1 MYGNRFYTDDII
13 RIHVGELIKDS
24 GGTLWII
31 AGIERWEIY
40 RLIKMG
46 TGYTEY
52 HNWMDLKLYY
62 YPIERVGKMK
72 GLDLLE
78 GEDWLCHDKRCYP
91 GVLADGCS
99 GCMYS
104 KLAREKKRY
113 FEPGDIVWVP
123 AEKRKRNVVET
134 ALFYQREKGG
144 TPIKLESTYVEK
156 LNDLIWSVRFKL
168 DGYPVSNQYYRW
180 DEVRIVKRQR
190 HLINLSQLD
199 HICNDLCLFGPYSK
213 TEGIKCLECE
223 TGKIWKQIQD
233 NSNEI

>member
-1 MYGNRFYTDDII
+1 MMYGNRYYTDDII
-13 RIHVGELIKDS
+13 RVYVGELIKDTD
-24 GGTLWII
+24 GTLWLI
-31 AGIERWEIY
+31 AGMERGEVY
-40 RLIKMG
+40 RFINMK
-46 TGYTEY
+46 TGFTEKY
-52 HNWMDLKLYY
+52 SWRDFKLYY

-72 GLDLLE
+72 GMDLLE

-113 FEPGDIVWVP
+113 FEPGDIVWIP

-144 TPIKLESTYVEK
+144 TPIKLESIYGIANK
-156 LNDLIWSVRFKL
+156 LNDLIWSVRFRL
-168 DGYPVSNQYYRW
+168 ERYPVSDQYYRW

-190 HLINLSQLD
+190 HLINPSQLD

-213 TEGIKCLECE
+213 TAGIRCWECE
-223 TGKIWKQIQD
+223 TGKIWRQIQR
-233 NSNEI
+233 

>member
-62 YPIERVGKMK
+62 SPIERVGKMK

-78 GEDWLCHDKRCYP
+78 GEDGLCHDKRCYP

-144 TPIKLESTYVEK
+144 TPFKLESTYVEK

-168 DGYPVSNQYYRW
+168 EGYPVSNQYYRW

-223 TGKIWKQIQD
+223 TGKIWEQIQD
-233 NSNEI
+233 NSSEI

>member
-1 MYGNRFYTDDII
+1 MCGNRFYTDDII

-24 GGTLWII
+24 GGTLWLI
-31 AGIERWEIY
+31 AGMERWEIY

-62 YPIERVGKMK
+62 DPIERVGKRK

-144 TPIKLESTYVEK
+144 TPFKLESTYVEK
-156 LNDLIWSVRFKL
+156 LNDLIWSVRFRL

-223 TGKIWKQIQD
+223 TGKIWRQIQD